1 MRRYLPILG
10 LVLAFGIGI
19 FLTRKYYGLTEHKSS
34 ESATVLLERIQNV
47 CKLVTVEGHFSEV
60 YQHSDYWGYN
70 VWPFNKK
77 ILIIVKA
84 KVSAGYDMTTMKIV
98 MDSKTKTVFLQNVPT
113 QAQIISIDHTLEYFD
128 INEGSFN
135 SFTPKDYSELNEK
148 AKGFIKTKA
157 EESQLRKLA
166 EGQGNKMLDMIR
178 FMAESSDWK
187 VIEEQTS
194 EKK

>member
-10 LVLAFGIGI
+10 LLLAFVVGI
-19 FLTRKYYGLTEHKSS
+19 FLTKKYYGLTENKSTDS
-34 ESATVLLERIQNV
+34 SSVLLERIENV

-84 KVSAGYDMTTMKIV
+84 KISAGYDMTTMKII
-98 MDSKTKTVFLQNVPT
+98 MDSKNKTVLLQNVPT
-113 QAQIISIDHTLEYFD
+113 QAKILSIDHTIEYFD
-128 INEGSFN
+128 INEGTFN

-148 AKGFIKTKA
+148 AKNFIREKA
-157 EESQLRKLA
+157 EQSNLNRLA
-166 EGQGNKMLDMIR
+166 EAQGNKMLDMIR
-178 FMAESSDWK
+178 FMAESSGWSVK
-187 VIEEQTS
+187 TEPIAR
-194 EKK
+194 

>member
-1 MRRYLPILG
+1 MQRYFPFLG
-10 LVLAFGIGI
+10 LVLAFVVGI
-19 FLTRKYYGLTEHKSS
+19 FLTYKYYGLTENKSS
-34 ESATVLLERIQNV
+34 ESSTVLLERIQNV

-98 MDSKTKTVFLQNVPT
+98 MDSKTKTVILENVPKH
-113 QAQIISIDHTLEYFD
+113 AQVLSIDHTLEYFD

-148 AKGFIKTKA
+148 AKNFIKTKA

-166 EGQGNKMLDMIR
+166 EEQGNKMLDMIR
-178 FMAESSDWK
+178 FMAEASGWK
-187 VIEEQTS
+187 VEEQVL